1 MSVRESPAVLQRG
14 HEKEKKLEVSVS
26 SSSGDEE
33 GSSSPR
39 KKPGLIA
46 KLKVSLKKKKEPE
59 ISKPTNVTVVNHMA
73 VDVNA
78 PMGLS
83 GIPSEWV
90 VMLQAANIT
99 KEEVVQ
105 NGSALLDVL
114 RFHFNGVDNRLD
126 CIPHSSLSDPSCDE
140 IHLQDKDPSLTY
152 VGLNQR
158 LGAGGYS
165 SVYKATQRLTGKP
178 VAIKVCSED
187 NYKYIQHEI
196 ELQSQSHHPCIVTL
210 HECFRWKRRIYIVM
224 EYMDRGSLAEIL
236 SPEFPMPEQHIAYV
250 CRCLLLAL
258 DALHSQNRIHRDIKS
273 DNILLDSQGHVKLA
287 DFGFAVHLR
296 ESKDQRKSVVGTP
309 FWMAPELIQGAGY
322 GVAVD
327 VWSAGITALEMA
339 EGEPPYF
346 RDPPLK
352 ALLKIHTGPAP
363 TLKEPG
369 RWSNKF
375 KSFLK
380 FALEKDVAKRATVK
394 ELLMHPFMQETS
406 TPEVFATYINT
417 ALVKNKQSGN

>member
-1 MSVRESPAVLQRG
+1 
-14 HEKEKKLEVSVS
+14 
-26 SSSGDEE
+26 
-33 GSSSPR
+33 
-39 KKPGLIA
+39 
-46 KLKVSLKKKKEPE
+46 
-59 ISKPTNVTVVNHMA
+59 
-73 VDVNA
+73 
-78 PMGLS
+78 
-83 GIPSEWV
+83 
-90 VMLQAANIT
+90 MLQAANIT

-210 HECFRWKRRIYIVM
+210 HECLRWKRRIYV
-224 EYMDRGSLAEIL
+224 G
-236 SPEFPMPEQHIAYV
+236 V
-250 CRCLLLAL
+250 LAL
-258 DALHSQNRIHRDIKS
+258 CDGDRDGVHGSRLSRRDPLARVSHARAAHCICLSLFVVGAGRAALTKPHSPRWSFVSPRSRTDIKS

-296 ESKDQRKSVVGTP
+296 ESVR
-309 FWMAPELIQGAGY
+309 ELA
-322 GVAVD
+322 
-327 VWSAGITALEMA
+327 
-339 EGEPPYF
+339 F
-346 RDPPLK
+346 
-352 ALLKIHTGPAP
+352 
-363 TLKEPG
+363 
-369 RWSNKF
+369 
-375 KSFLK
+375 
-380 FALEKDVAKRATVK
+380 
-394 ELLMHPFMQETS
+394 
-406 TPEVFATYINT
+406 
-417 ALVKNKQSGN
+417 